1 MTSNCLTKKFSQN
14 FSVNNIGSES
24 FTKEQTDKL
33 LYEYRMKLKLVA
45 KESTRMI
52 VKAEDIEKMDQPE
65 FLGKIGVN
73 MNDLEYYIVKKS
85 AQTPSKL

>member
-1 MTSNCLTKKFSQN
+1 
-14 FSVNNIGSES
+14 
-24 FTKEQTDKL
+24 
-33 LYEYRMKLKLVA
+33 MKLKLVA

-85 AQTPSKL
+85 A